1 MEAFPSIA
9 TIDSYLPPNSSER
22 YAQSSTVD
30 FHNKAVGH
38 ERRLAPYLVENIRY
52 SFSPLE
58 QYVYSTQLMQAE
70 CLSTAYRV
78 WRREW
83 KGPGKEYVSGALVW
97 QANDCWPVTSWS
109 IVDCHLRPKHS
120 YFAIKRELAPYTI
133 GTKRVQVETK
143 QNKSVGVEHR
153 IQIWI
158 GTFRTSTLE
167 DAKVVIKAWDL
178 RGKKLAEETLRD
190 SVTLEGNR
198 SAEIADIRLP
208 GWSGEPDGERDVV
221 VAAYLTTNLGQVLA
235 RRVSWAE
242 PLKYFY
248 PPSPLPLP
256 LLPPILFLL
265 ICAVRYLNL
274 QVPKNLVA
282 EVVDKDCVNLSAGV
296 PVKGVAVE
304 TRKQGVVF
312 EDNLVD
318 LVPGEVVRIPG
329 AGLEE
334 GDLIQTRYL
343 L

>member
-1 MEAFPSIA
+1 M
-9 TIDSYLPPNSSER
+9 
-22 YAQSSTVD
+22 D

-143 QNKSVGVEHR
+143 QNKAVGVEHR

-167 DAKVVIKAWDL
+167 GAKVVIKAWDL

-221 VAAYLTTNLGQVLA
+221 VAAYLTTNFGHVLA

-242 PLKYFY
+242 PLKYSY
-248 PPSPLPLP
+248 PPSSPPPPPPPPPANPL
-256 LLPPILFLL
+256 F
-265 ICAVRYLNL
+265 C
-274 QVPKNLVA
+274 
-282 EVVDKDCVNLSAGV
+282 
-296 PVKGVAVE
+296 
-304 TRKQGVVF
+304 
-312 EDNLVD
+312 
-318 LVPGEVVRIPG
+318 
-329 AGLEE
+329 
-334 GDLIQTRYL
+334 
-343 L
+343 